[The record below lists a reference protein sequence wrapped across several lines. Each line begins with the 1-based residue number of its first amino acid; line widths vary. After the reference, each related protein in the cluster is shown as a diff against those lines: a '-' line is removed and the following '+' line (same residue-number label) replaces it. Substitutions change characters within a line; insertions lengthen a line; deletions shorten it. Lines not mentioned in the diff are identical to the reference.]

1 MGPINH
7 EIAKIFRE
15 IADHLDMGDVPFRP
29 YAYRKAADV
38 IESNKEDVG
47 QVYERGGLK
56 ELEAMPGVGKNIA
69 LKIEEYIK
77 RGSIRY
83 HERLKKKTPVE
94 IEELIRIEGV
104 GPKTVKTL
112 FRALNIRTVKELEKA
127 AKEGKIAELEGFGE
141 KSQDEILRG
150 IEFLKKTEGRVLLGR
165 AIPRAEE
172 VLSFLKDA
180 PEVRRVD
187 AAGSL
192 RRMKET
198 IGDVDLLAASDD
210 PEKVMER
217 FVAME
222 GVEKVWGKGKT
233 KASVRMKEGFNIDL
247 RVVPIESYGSALQYF
262 TGSKEH
268 NIALRRVAIEKGM
281 KVNEYGIFRG
291 RERVAGRTEE
301 EVYSALGMQFI
312 PPEMR
317 EDTGEITLALAG
329 RLPELIGYGE
339 IKGDLHCH
347 SSWSGGENTIEEM
360 ARKAIELGYSY
371 IGIADHTKYLRIK
384 NGIDEKDLAKQRK
397 EIDKINLKFTD
408 FKILQGCEANILK
421 DGSIDIDDKALEKLD
436 FVIAGV
442 HSHFKMDKREMTDRI
457 IKAMENHHVDV
468 ISHPTGRIIGR
479 RGEHEI
485 DLDKVIDVAKRT
497 GTVLEINSF
506 PERLDL
512 SDLNIRKLVG
522 VGVKMIIN
530 TDAHRR
536 EQMDLMRL
544 GVAQARR
551 GWAKK
556 GDLINSGN
564 LKKLLSNFR

>member
-1 MGPINH
+1 MGSINR
-7 EIAKIFRE
+7 EIAEIFHE

-38 IESNKEDVG
+38 IESNKEDIKK
-47 QVYERGGLK
+47 VYERGGLK
-56 ELEAMPGVGKNIA
+56 ELEAMPGIGKNIA
-69 LKIEEYIK
+69 LKIEEYVKKGRIE
-77 RGSIRY
+77 Y
-83 HERLKKKTPVE
+83 HEKLKRKTPVE
-94 IEELIRIEGV
+94 MEELIRIEGV
-104 GPKTVKTL
+104 GPKTVRTL
-112 FRALNIRTVKELEKA
+112 FRELDIRTVKDLERA
-127 AKEGKIAELEGFGE
+127 AKEGKIAEVEGFGE
-141 KSQDEILRG
+141 KSQGEILQG

-172 VLSFLKDA
+172 VLSFLEDT
-180 PEVRRVD
+180 PEVKRID
-187 AAGSL
+187 TAGSL

-198 IGDVDLLAASDD
+198 IGDVDLLAASDE
-210 PEKVMER
+210 PEKVMDR

-247 RVVPIESYGSALQYF
+247 RVVPIESYGSALQHF

-281 KVNEYGIFRG
+281 KVNEYGTFKG
-291 RERVAGRTEE
+291 KEKVAGRTEE

-317 EDTGEITLALAG
+317 EDTGEIMLALKG
-329 RLPELIGYGE
+329 GLPEPIE
-339 IKGDLHCH
+339 HRDIKGDLHCH
-347 SSWSGGENTIEEM
+347 STWSGGENSIEEM
-360 ARKAIELGYSY
+360 ARKAIELGHSY
-371 IGIADHTKYLRIK
+371 IGIADHTKYLRIE
-384 NGIDEKDLAKQRK
+384 NGLDEKELAKQRK
-397 EIDKINLKFTD
+397 EIDKINLKLKN

-421 DGSIDIDDKALEKLD
+421 DGSIDIDDEALEQLD

-442 HSHFKMDKREMTDRI
+442 HSHFKMDKREMTERM
-457 IKAMENHHVDV
+457 IKAMENPNVDI

-479 RGEHEI
+479 RGEYEI
-485 DLDKVIDVAKRT
+485 DLDKVIEVAKRT

-512 SDLNIRKLVG
+512 SDLNIRKSAEA
-522 VGVKMIIN
+522 GVKMIIN

-536 EQMDLMRL
+536 EHMDLMRL

-556 GDLINSGN
+556 SDVINSGN
-564 LKKLLSNFR
+564 LEKLLLNFR